1 MKTVIAAYIR
11 IPVENLDAARAA
23 IAPLVAATLKEDGCI
38 SYSFAQDVA
47 EPGLLR
53 ISEIWASRAA
63 LDAHMQA
70 PHFADWRVAAGSLG
84 ITERKVSIF
93 TVSKE
98 ESL

>member
-1 MKTVIAAYIR
+1 MKTVIVAHIR
-11 IPVENLDAARAA
+11 LPVENLDAARAA
-23 IAPLVAATLKEDGCI
+23 IAPLVAATLAEEGCI
-38 SYSFAQDVA
+38 SYAFAQDVSD
-47 EPGLLR
+47 PSVLR

-84 ITERKVSIF
+84 ITERQIKIF
-93 TVSKE
+93 TISNE